1 MKNILLVPGFVVD
14 TYSRIEA
21 SFIDLAACKDNNIK
35 FIWLVPSMDS
45 KYNRYAKVLG
55 QEKLQEPLYVR
66 YLREKGIEFYTGNIS
81 KYNMISNLILFCR
94 VFKKYNIDAVYT
106 HFGFERYYSAF
117 FAKLL
122 GRKTV
127 LNEHWNSLGTRFTG
141 VKRLFYKL
149 FIDYYIS
156 VSDFI
161 TSTLPQNG
169 NIITV
174 KNGLQLKNT
183 SALKDHDK
191 IGIKTEL
198 GLAADKTIILM
209 VASFTDI
216 KRHDLAV
223 NILKESI
230 KQRKDIQFVFLGQGE
245 LYDSIRDSIKEELQK
260 GYAVMPGHVNN
271 IDHYYSIADI
281 CMLTSIGEAFGYT
294 VLEAFNYCLPFI
306 AFSSGGPAEII
317 KDGYNGYLI
326 EPENTVDFTERLLE
340 LVENGEKRRM
350 LGENA
355 YNTLKSEFSRDSWI
369 LNMKNAFYKILGIKA
384 ST

>member
-14 TYSRIEA
+14 TYSQIEA
-21 SFIDLAACKDNNIK
+21 SFIDLTACKDNNIR
-35 FIWLVPSMDS
+35 FIWLVPGMDS
-45 KYNRYAKVLG
+45 KYNRYANVIG
-55 QEKLQEPLYVR
+55 QGHLEEPLYVK
-66 YLREKGIEFYTGNIS
+66 YLREKGIEFYTGSIS
-81 KYNMISNLILFCR
+81 KYNMISNFILFYR
-94 VFKKYNIDAVYT
+94 VFKKYKIDVVYT

-117 FAKLL
+117 IAKLL

-127 LNEHWNSLGTRFTG
+127 LNEHWHSLGTRFTG

-161 TSTLPQNG
+161 TSTLPERG

-183 SALKDHDK
+183 NALKDHEK
-191 IGIKTEL
+191 VRLKTEL
-198 GLAADKTIILM
+198 GLASDKTIIIM
-209 VASFTDI
+209 AASFTDI

-223 NILKESI
+223 KILRDSI

-245 LYDSIRDSIKEELQK
+245 LYDSIRDSIKEEMSA
-260 GYAVMPGHVNN
+260 GYVVMPGHVNN
-271 IDHYYSIADI
+271 IDYYYSIADI

-294 VLEAFNYCLPFI
+294 ILEAFNYCLPFI

-317 KDGYNGYLI
+317 KDGFNGYLI
-326 EPENTVDFTERLLE
+326 QPENTVDFAGRILE
-340 LVENGEKRRM
+340 LVENGEKRRL

-355 YNTLKSEFSRDSWI
+355 YNTLKSEFSREAWI
-369 LNMKNAFYKILGIKA
+369 LNMKDAFYRILGIKG
-384 ST
+384 T

>member
-14 TYSRIEA
+14 TYSQIEA
-21 SFIDLAACKDNNIK
+21 SFIDLAACEDNNIR

-45 KYNRYAKVLG
+45 KYNRYANVIG
-55 QEKLQEPLYVR
+55 QEQLEEPLYVR
-66 YLREKGIEFYTGNIS
+66 YLRENGIEFYTGNIS

-117 FAKLL
+117 YAKLL
-122 GRKTV
+122 GKKTV

-141 VKRLFYKL
+141 IKRLVYKL

-174 KNGLQLKNT
+174 KNGLQLKKTNI
-183 SALKDHDK
+183 LDENEKV
-191 IGIKTEL
+191 GIKREL
-198 GLAADKTIILM
+198 GLATDKTIILM

-223 NILKESI
+223 KILKDSI
-230 KQRKDIQFVFLGQGE
+230 NKRKDIQFVFLGQGE
-245 LYDSIRDSIKEELQK
+245 LYDNIRDSIKEELLN

-271 IDHYYSIADI
+271 IDRYYSIADM

-317 KDGYNGYLI
+317 KDGFNGYLI
-326 EPENTVDFTERLLE
+326 QPENTVDFTERILD
-340 LVENGEKRRM
+340 LVENGEKRRQ

-355 YNTLKSEFSRDSWI
+355 YKTLKSEFSRDAWI
-369 LNMKNAFYKILGIKA
+369 INMKNAFYKILGVKG